1 MIHNE
6 IIELV
11 ATGYA
16 QKYKVNVSKTHYDY
30 GHTVEVC
37 GSVLN
42 LIIVSK
48 QTKAVLLLFNFL
60 MSALTKLCVYNV
72 EFIFLGCV
80 AAYAYYRAVSGRTLQ
95 LKANFTCPASV
106 NSADLMWI
114 YFVP

>member
-1 MIHNE
+1 MEALPMIHNE

-16 QKYKVNVSKTHYDY
+16 QKYKVNVSKTHDY

-48 QTKAVLLLFNFL
+48 
-60 MSALTKLCVYNV
+60 
-72 EFIFLGCV
+72 
-80 AAYAYYRAVSGRTLQ
+80 
-95 LKANFTCPASV
+95 
-106 NSADLMWI
+106 
-114 YFVP
+114 